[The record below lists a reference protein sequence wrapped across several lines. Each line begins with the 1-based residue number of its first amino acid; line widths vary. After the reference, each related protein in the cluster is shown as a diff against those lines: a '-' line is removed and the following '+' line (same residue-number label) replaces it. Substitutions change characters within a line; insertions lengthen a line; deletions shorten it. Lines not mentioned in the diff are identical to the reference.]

1 MGFLLVILAGALL
14 LWSSGKYLYNM
25 PISIEDAIF
34 MSTSATCVTGLATVN
49 LASEMGMLSQLIILV
64 LIQIGGLGFM
74 TAVMMLGIA
83 VGRRMGIKSR
93 LFFLGGFGLD
103 GISGA
108 VRLMRMLAKYTFVAE
123 SAGAVLLYW
132 GFSRHGMPVEKSIYY
147 AVFHSVSAFCNA
159 GLSPLPDG
167 LNGFSLSVI
176 VPAAVMMLIIL
187 GGIGFPV
194 FANCWDTFRNNGRIS
209 HYSKL
214 VLYITFWLITA
225 GTLMIL
231 ISDWEVGLAGLP
243 SWAKIWNALFASVT
257 TRTAGFDTLQPSS
270 FSGLG
275 KIMMI
280 VLMII
285 GASPASTGGGIKT
298 TTLGVMA
305 VSAWNEILGRDENIF
320 WHRKIAYSVVRRAL
334 TMTFIYVITFF
345 IGAVLLSIIED
356 FPFEVLLFEAVS
368 AMGTVGLSLG
378 VTPELSV
385 AGKMVLVLLMFWGRV
400 GILTFFAIL
409 IKEEKKV
416 DIHYTEV
423 EIPIG

>member
-1 MGFLLVILAGALL
+1 MGFLLVILVGALL

-231 ISDWEVGLAGLP
+231 VSDWEVGLAGLP

-275 KIMMI
+275 KVLMI

>member
-1 MGFLLVILAGALL
+1 MGFLLVILVGALL

-25 PISIEDAIF
+25 PINIEDAIF
-34 MSTSATCVTGLATVN
+34 MATSATCVTGLATISI
-49 LASEMGMLSQLIILV
+49 ASEMGMASQLIILA

-93 LFFLGGFGLD
+93 LFFLGGFGLE

-108 VRLMRMLAKYTFVAE
+108 VRLMRLLAKYTFVAE

-132 GFSRHGMPVEKSIYY
+132 GFIRQGMPIGKSLYY

-231 ISDWEVGLAGLP
+231 VSDWEVGLAGLP

-275 KIMMI
+275 KVLMI

-298 TTLGVMA
+298 TTLGVLA

-320 WHRKIAYSVVRRAL
+320 WHRKISYSAVRRAL

-356 FPFEVLLFEAVS
+356 FSFEELLFEAVS

-378 VTPELSV
+378 VTPGLSV

>member
-1 MGFLLVILAGALL
+1 MGFLLVILVGALL

-25 PISIEDAIF
+25 PINIVDAIF

-132 GFSRHGMPVEKSIYY
+132 GFSRHGMPVGKSIYY

-231 ISDWEVGLAGLP
+231 VSDWEVGLAGLP

-275 KIMMI
+275 KVLMI

-416 DIHYTEV
+416 DIRYTEV

>member
-1 MGFLLVILAGALL
+1 
-14 LWSSGKYLYNM
+14 
-25 PISIEDAIF
+25 
-34 MSTSATCVTGLATVN
+34 
-49 LASEMGMLSQLIILV
+49 
-64 LIQIGGLGFM
+64 
-74 TAVMMLGIA
+74 
-83 VGRRMGIKSR
+83 
-93 LFFLGGFGLD
+93 
-103 GISGA
+103 
-108 VRLMRMLAKYTFVAE
+108 
-123 SAGAVLLYW
+123 
-132 GFSRHGMPVEKSIYY
+132 MPVGKSIYY

-231 ISDWEVGLAGLP
+231 VSDWEVGLAGLP

-275 KIMMI
+275 KVLMI

-416 DIHYTEV
+416 DIRYTEV

>member
-231 ISDWEVGLAGLP
+231 VSDWEVGLAGLP

-275 KIMMI
+275 KVMMI

>member
-231 ISDWEVGLAGLP
+231 VSDWEVGLAGLP

-275 KIMMI
+275 KVLMI

-416 DIHYTEV
+416 DIRYTEV